1 VKPAVAIERRAV
13 TPSPT
18 SARPDL
24 RLVTV
29 SRRYGPVTAVDRVS
43 LDVAPGEFVTL
54 LGPSGCGKTTL
65 LKCIAGF
72 LPPSEGQVVLRDEVM
87 NDVLP
92 HLRNIGIVF
101 QHYALFPHMTVA
113 DNVAFGLRMRKR
125 PRGAIASRV
134 QEMLRLVR
142 LPGFADRY
150 PHQLS
155 GGQQQRVAL
164 ARVLAVEPVLLL
176 LDEPFGALDK
186 KLRVEMQLEVKQLVA
201 LLGMTTIFV
210 THDQEEAMRMS
221 DRVAIMH
228 AGRIVQCAA
237 PEVVYDRPYD
247 LFVADFIGSSNLLDG
262 RILGTGAARLR
273 VEVAGV
279 PLDVPSNAT
288 PLMGE
293 AAVVMVRPENLAL
306 SDTRPPDRP
315 AWAGVVSLA
324 LHTGPVMEYEV
335 VIGETWRLRVS
346 RPRMQVE
353 SARVWAKGDRVDVTV
368 VDLEAVRVFPSST
381 AGATSVRSL

>member
-1 VKPAVAIERRAV
+1 V
-13 TPSPT
+13 TTSPT

-24 RLVTV
+24 RLVDV
-29 SRRYGPVTAVDRVS
+29 SRRYGPVTAVDGVS

-72 LPPSEGQVVLRDEVM
+72 LPPSGGQVVLRDEVM

-113 DNVAFGLRMRKR
+113 GNVAFGLRMRKR
-125 PRGAIASRV
+125 PRTAIASRV

-142 LPGFADRY
+142 LPGYADRY

-221 DRVAIMH
+221 DRVAIMR

-237 PEVVYDRPYD
+237 PEVVYDRPCD
-247 LFVADFIGSSNLLDG
+247 LFVADFIGSSNLLDA
-262 RILGTGAARLR
+262 RILGTDAGRLR
-273 VEVAGV
+273 VEAAGV
-279 PLDVPSNAT
+279 PLDVPASAAG
-288 PLMGE
+288 PLTGE
-293 AAVVMVRPENLAL
+293 TAVVMVRPENLAL
-306 SDTRPPDRP
+306 TDTRPPDRP

-324 LHTGPVMEYEV
+324 LHTGPAMEYEV
-335 VIGETWRLRVS
+335 IIGERWCLRVS
-346 RPRMQVE
+346 RPRMQTE
-353 SARVWAKGDRVDVTV
+353 SARVWTKGDRVAVTV
-368 VDLEAVRVFPSST
+368 VDLEAVRVFPSGT
-381 AGATSVRSL
+381 DGANSVRSL